1 MWHCV
6 FVFLSGFALL
16 HLRQLYSSPEQNLRR
31 HSFLVQLRI
40 AGHTWSLLKLV
51 KAGFLRRYGHH
62 MDCKYLNISFRNA
75 SLNNIVVVEILF

>member
-1 MWHCV
+1 MCL
-6 FVFLSGFALL
+6 FFLSGFALL

-40 AGHTWSLLKLV
+40 AGHTWSLLK
-51 KAGFLRRYGHH
+51 AGFLRRYGHH